1 MFPTTTAGAVTA
13 LDRTT
18 VRSYARYADAQRA
31 VDHLSDQGFPVEK
44 VSIVGSDLRMVENV
58 VGGLTRGR
66 AALAG
71 AASGAW
77 LGVLLGLLLSILA
90 PDGAG
95 GPGIVLDALLFGVLF
110 GASWGFVAHAV
121 TRGRRDFSSLS
132 AIVAGTYD
140 VQTDADVADEA
151 RHRLMSLEW
160 QQLGG

>member
-1 MFPTTTAGAVTA
+1 MLTPATSGAVTA

-18 VRSYARYADAQRA
+18 VRSYTRYADAQRA
-31 VDHLSDQGFPVEK
+31 VDHLSDSGFPVGK
-44 VSIVGSDLRMVENV
+44 VSIVGSDLKMVENV
-58 VGGLTRGR
+58 VGRLTRGR

-77 LGVLLGLLLSILA
+77 LGVLIGLLLGLFA
-90 PDGAG
+90 PDGTSVVAL
-95 GPGIVLDALLFGVLF
+95 VLDALLFGVLF

-140 VQTDADVADEA
+140 VQTDPDVADDA

-160 QQLGG
+160 QQLGT